1 MCTEVGQKKKKCSGG
16 GAGQSGVHDYGFY
29 GSTVVLPPA
38 WRDPEV
44 DSPSPYSL
52 PTPRSKISKSGIRA
66 KREIVK
72 GLRYALSDKEI
83 GNYQAYQ
90 SPSNKQGR
98 SAMKNSAN
106 LDVRDEKMEGGIVG
120 ATGSMNTSSANV
132 SKITLS
138 KSKMTQRLIH
148 RNLPFCQSKNFV
160 NVTNQYG
167 KHRDAI
173 YKLFRLDWFHV
184 FLRLNTM
191 LSVTI
196 LLLIW
201 TVQILI
207 FASLY
212 VAVDGQNPRSVTQI
226 FTATGH
232 DI

>member
-1 MCTEVGQKKKKCSGG
+1 MIEGEE
-16 GAGQSGVHDYGFY
+16 
-29 GSTVVLPPA
+29 GS
-38 WRDPEV
+38 
-44 DSPSPYSL
+44 
-52 PTPRSKISKSGIRA
+52 
-66 KREIVK
+66 
-72 GLRYALSDKEI
+72 
-83 GNYQAYQ
+83 YQASR

-98 SAMKNSAN
+98 SAMKNTVNSN
-106 LDVRDEKMEGGIVG
+106 SRDEMMEGGVASFNNII
-120 ATGSMNTSSANV
+120 
-132 SKITLS
+132 SKKIGS

-167 KHRDAI
+167 KHRDDV

-207 FASLY
+207 FAALY
-212 VAVDGQNPRSVTQI
+212 VAVDGQNPRSVTAVLIKIDMTSYSFFFAVGPRFTEGI
-226 FTATGH
+226 FFSFFFGFGLSTVTAL
-232 DI
+232 IAV